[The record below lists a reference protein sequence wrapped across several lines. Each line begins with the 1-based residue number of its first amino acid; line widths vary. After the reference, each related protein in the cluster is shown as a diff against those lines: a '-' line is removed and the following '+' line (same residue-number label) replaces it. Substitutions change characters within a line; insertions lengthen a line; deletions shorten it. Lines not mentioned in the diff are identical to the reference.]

1 MTLFSCEKTF
11 TLTVDGSN
19 EHKMNLFCATGAIDS
34 TIINIEAVSAAIP
47 DPLPDPK
54 DAEIVFKVNGEA
66 CSTSYRELTF
76 ASQSEFK
83 EMNRYFVM
91 DRRLEEGDKVTIDI
105 RLEGITPIHAET
117 TVPPVPEEPEVMLSN
132 EGHGNI
138 LDITY
143 SESDPDAYFGLRIRS
158 RYESWWSELIDGE
171 WIDSEKSIIWNN
183 IYGLGNDLDIL
194 LAFEDEESLKEIM
207 TGDGPVCFWK
217 NDMIKEDENGRKS
230 LTFNVGTVMGNYE
243 NVSDDLIEYGREYYV
258 VYLYRLSEEL
268 YTAYDHFIHQDTDVL
283 GHMGLSP
290 VHYRYTNVKGGF
302 GVLGGISESTFTI
315 PVE

>member
-1 MTLFSCEKTF
+1 
-11 TLTVDGSN
+11 
-19 EHKMNLFCATGAIDS
+19 
-34 TIINIEAVSAAIP
+34 
-47 DPLPDPK
+47 
-54 DAEIVFKVNGEA
+54 
-66 CSTSYRELTF
+66 
-76 ASQSEFK
+76 
-83 EMNRYFVM
+83 MNRYFVM

-268 YTAYDHFIHQDTDVL
+268 YTAYDHFIHQSADVL
-283 GHMGLSP
+283 GDMGLSP

-302 GVLGGISESTFTI
+302 GVLGGISESTVTI